1 MGKGFLIYH
10 VFKVDTIVRLVIVEP
25 KPKTYVWL
33 YFYID
38 KSLRGSI
45 FPREI
50 VKYALYKLKGN
61 HEIHW
66 IKGLKTF
73 TYLSKEL
80 RWKTTS
86 ESNFF
91 ENCNCSF
98 TKNLLKPPILFG
110 ILSKSITYKKSKRRP
125 ISLVYTS
132 KKELVKVLELI
143 RSYSF

>member
-1 MGKGFLIYH
+1 MGEKKMIYH
-10 VFKVDTIVRLVIVEP
+10 TLKFEHVFTLIIIEP
-25 KPKTYVWL
+25 KPKCYVWL
-33 YFYID
+33 YFYLD
-38 KSLRGSI
+38 KGLRGSV

-50 VKYALYKLKGN
+50 VKYILYKLRGN

-66 IKGLKTF
+66 TKGLRTF

-80 RWKTTS
+80 GWKTTS

-91 ENCNCSF
+91 ENCNCSL
-98 TKNLLKPPILFG
+98 TKNLLRPPILFG

-125 ISLVYTS
+125 ISLVYRS